1 MLTRFPRLSARY
13 WRCAATLL
21 LALTASL
28 ASAAPRTLDTAFGE
42 VTLTGTPERVSPCT
56 REPWMP
62 PSRWVCSRSAPS

>member
-28 ASAAPRTLDTAFGE
+28 ASAAPRTVAEPGAGLARYWSKKLTVKPLYVSGCSVTA
-42 VTLTGTPERVSPCT
+42 
-56 REPWMP
+56 
-62 PSRWVCSRSAPS
+62 